1 LFTKSSRIRNGSF
14 KFPISGAFE
23 TMQLQ
28 IERPKVSLEMVADRI
43 LALRQLTPLDR
54 NMLES
59 AILSQ
64 KFLSRSEKTLM
75 TRVFD
80 GLHQGSIQL
89 VD

>member
-1 LFTKSSRIRNGSF
+1 MEALNFQIC
-14 KFPISGAFE
+14 GAFE

-28 IERPKVSLEMVADRI
+28 IERPKISLETIADRI
-43 LALRQLTPLDR
+43 LAMRQLTPIDR

-75 TRVFD
+75 NRVFD